1 MTFSVPVDMLCFT
14 GYDGN
19 RIVEAGQFELQ
30 VGASSVDIR
39 LRKMVEDSG
48 KTAGVVRGLG
58 RDWRMFSSSVSE
70 AAG

>member
-1 MTFSVPVDMLCFT
+1 MLCFT
-14 GYDGN
+14 GYDGS

-30 VGASSVDIR
+30 LGASSADIR
-39 LRKMVEDSG
+39 LRRMIEVSG
-48 KTAGVVRGLG
+48 STRRLG